1 MKPPAESVREIL
13 KGLEGLQMLSQWEQS
28 LAQDLCVK
36 AESLLR
42 AVREAPPANGSEPAG
57 PDNVP

>member
-1 MKPPAESVREIL
+1 MKLPAESIQEII

-28 LAQDLCVK
+28 LAQDLSVK

-42 AVREAPPANGSEPAG
+42 AVHEAPPAASPESPGSDDTP
-57 PDNVP
+57 

>member
-1 MKPPAESVREIL
+1 MKPPAESIQEII

-28 LAQDLCVK
+28 LAQDLRAK

-42 AVREAPPANGSEPAG
+42 AVRETPPAIGTEPAG
-57 PDNVP
+57 PDNAS

>member
-1 MKPPAESVREIL
+1 MKPPAESIQEII

-28 LAQDLCVK
+28 LTQDLSVK

-42 AVREAPPANGSEPAG
+42 AVRELPPGGGAEPPG
-57 PDNVP
+57 RENSP